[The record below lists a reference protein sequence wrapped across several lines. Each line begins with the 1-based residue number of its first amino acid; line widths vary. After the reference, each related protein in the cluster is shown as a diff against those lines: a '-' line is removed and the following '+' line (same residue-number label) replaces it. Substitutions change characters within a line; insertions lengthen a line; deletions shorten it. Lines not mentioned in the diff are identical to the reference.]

1 VYPIA
6 DYGGSAAMTT
16 LMMPSLERRLL
27 QTVREEVTAEPVRE
41 WPPRSLQLCLN
52 LLRDLRASATEMR
65 QALENELAAGVEA
78 RSFARTYGPVLP
90 AADGHLASLRELIG
104 ELSPAEDTAA
114 ASFVAE
120 LRLLERE
127 HAAYRDLLAAAL
139 SRAAEAPRPVDWERV
154 RAAEEAK
161 ARGETKPYSRR

>member
-1 VYPIA
+1 
-6 DYGGSAAMTT
+6 MTA
-16 LMMPSLERRLL
+16 LMNPSLERRLL
-27 QTVREEVTAEPVRE
+27 QRVREAAAAGPS
-41 WPPRSLQLCLN
+41 PPLLQLGLN
-52 LLRDLRASATEMR
+52 ILRDLRESAAEIR
-65 QALENELAAGVEA
+65 QALEDELAGGVEA

-90 AADGHLASLRELIG
+90 AADGHLASLRELIE
-104 ELSPAEDTAA
+104 ELSSAEDTAA

-127 HAAYRDLLAAAL
+127 HAAYRDLLSAAL
-139 SRAAEAPRPVDWERV
+139 SRASEAPRPVDWERV

>member
-1 VYPIA
+1 
-6 DYGGSAAMTT
+6 MTT
-16 LMMPSLERRLL
+16 LVMPSLERRLL
-27 QTVREEVTAEPVRE
+27 QTVREEVAAEPVRE

-52 LLRDLRASATEMR
+52 IFRGIRESIAEAR
-65 QALENELAAGVEA
+65 QALEDELAEGVEA
-78 RSFARTYGPVLP
+78 RSFARTYGPFLP

-120 LRLLERE
+120 LRLLEQE
-127 HAAYRDLLAAAL
+127 NAAYRDLLAAAL
-139 SRAAEAPRPVDWERV
+139 SRASAAPRPVDWERV

-161 ARGETKPYSRR
+161 ARGETKPFSRR